1 MKTARGLKKRW
12 YMFRD
17 LIGLHSKKYNYKN
30 NYTKYTKQAD
40 IADICESGLKFYGQ
54 FTPKVDEFIYKR
66 YFNSLDISGV
76 CVECGVLDGLT
87 DSSCKFF
94 EETLGWKCYNFEPN
108 PYNYK
113 QLVKNR
119 PNSVNL
125 NLGLS
130 DKKGKLEF
138 NFQLSKDNNGDII
151 PAGNGSLLP
160 YTETQKE
167 AIRNHNGVVDSVF
180 VDVINYKDFITENK
194 ITHIDLFVLDV
205 EGVEPMVIN
214 GMQGADVLP
223 DIMVIEINDKN
234 NFPAIRKQMEELS
247 INGRG
252 YIYDITSFVNY
263 FFIKKDM
270 LPLFNFRKN
279 ISQ

>member
-1 MKTARGLKKRW
+1 ML
-12 YMFRD
+12 RD

-30 NYTKYTKQAD
+30 NYTKDAD
-40 IADICESGLKFYGQ
+40 IADVCESGLKFYGQ

-66 YFNSLDISGV
+66 YFNSLDINGV
-76 CVECGVLDGLT
+76 CVECGALDGLT

-94 EETLGWKCYNFEPN
+94 EETLGWKCYNLEPN
-108 PYNYK
+108 PHNYK
-113 QLVKNR
+113 QLAKNR

-125 NLGLS
+125 NLGLA

-138 NFQLSKDNNGDII
+138 NFQLIKDGDGNII

-160 YTETQKE
+160 YTQAQKE
-167 AIRNHNGVVDSVF
+167 AIRNHNADIDSVL
-180 VDVINYKDFITENK
+180 VDVINYKDFIAENN

-205 EGVEPMVIN
+205 EGVEPLVID
-214 GMQGADVLP
+214 GMKDADILP
-223 DIMVIEINDKN
+223 DIMVIEINDKK
-234 NFPAIRKQMEELS
+234 NFPAIRKQMEELG
-247 INGRG
+247 NNDRG
-252 YIYDITSFVNY
+252 GGGYVYDITSFVNY

-270 LPLFNFRKN
+270 LPLFNFRKA